1 MPTIVRSKQ
10 SLGVKE
16 DTMEYMTIDG
26 IKVPIEDEKN
36 ILSLIRKAGIDI
48 PTFCYH
54 SDLSIYGACRMCM
67 VEDDRGR
74 MFASCSEQPRD
85 GMVIHT
91 NTKKLQK
98 YRRLI
103 IELLLSRH
111 CRDCTTC
118 TKNGMCELQSL
129 AYRVGVHSVRFE
141 NKSEPLPID
150 MSSNCIVRDP
160 NKCILCGDCVRT
172 CAENQGIGAIDFA
185 YRGSSMQITPA
196 FGRNLCDTDCV
207 GCGQCAVVC
216 PTAAISVRTN
226 VTEVWDAIEDPK
238 KRVVA
243 QIAPAVRVAVGD
255 KFNLPKGENAMGK
268 LVKALRIMGFDE
280 VYDTNFGADLT
291 VMEEAKEF
299 AERLKSG
306 EKLPL
311 FTSCCPGWVKFCE
324 NKYPEFA
331 SNISTCRSPM
341 SMFSPVIKEYFAKAD
356 KEEGKETYV
365 VAIMPC
371 TAKKDEILRP
381 DNHTDGRQDTDIV
394 ITTQEI
400 IRMIKQVG
408 IKFETLPSEACDMPF
423 SMASGGASIFGITG
437 GVTEAVLRYLSP
449 DKDHTTLE
457 NIKYSGIRGKQGFKE
472 ATVKMG
478 DRDIKIAVVHGLKNA
493 SNLLEE
499 IKAGNAQYDFVEV
512 MACRRGCILGGGQP
526 VPMGPQT
533 RSARMEG
540 IYQVDQ
546 LSSIRYTD
554 ENPLISQIWS
564 DIIEGREHE
573 LLHRNLK

>member
-1 MPTIVRSKQ
+1 M
-10 SLGVKE
+10 
-16 DTMEYMTIDG
+16 DYMTIDG

-67 VEDDRGR
+67 VEDDRGK
-74 MFASCSEQPRD
+74 MFASCSEQPRP

-91 NTKKLQK
+91 NTKKLQQ
-98 YRRLI
+98 YRKLI
-103 IELLLSRH
+103 IELLLSTH

-118 TKNGMCELQSL
+118 TKNGMCDLQSL

-141 NKSEPLPID
+141 NKKEPLPID

-185 YRGSSMQITPA
+185 HRGSNMQITPA
-196 FGRNLCDTDCV
+196 FGKNLCDTDCV

-226 VTEVWDAIEDPK
+226 VTEVWDAIENPK
-238 KRVVA
+238 MRVVA

-255 KFNLPKGENAMGK
+255 KFNLPKGENSMGK
-268 LVKALRIMGFDE
+268 LVKALRVMGFDA

-306 EKLPL
+306 ERLPL

-331 SNISTCRSPM
+331 DNISTCRSPM
-341 SMFSPVIKEYFAKAD
+341 SMFSPVIREYFKKRD
-356 KEEGKETYV
+356 EEEGRQTYI

-381 DNHTDGRQDTDIV
+381 DNHTNGRQDTDIV
-394 ITTQEI
+394 ITTQEV

-408 IKFETLPSEACDMPF
+408 IKFETLTSEACDTPF

-437 GVTEAVLRYLSP
+437 GVTEAVLRHLSP

-472 ATVKMG
+472 AKVTLG
-478 DRDIKIAVVHGLKNA
+478 DRQIRIAVVHGLKNA
-493 SNLLEE
+493 ANLLDD

-526 VPMGPQT
+526 VPMGPTT
-533 RSARMEG
+533 RSARMDG

-554 ENPLISQIWS
+554 ANPFLSRVWE

-573 LLHRNLK
+573 LLHRSM

>member
-1 MPTIVRSKQ
+1 M
-10 SLGVKE
+10 
-16 DTMEYMTIDG
+16 DYMTIDG
-26 IKVPIEDEKN
+26 IKVPIEGEKN

-67 VEDDRGR
+67 VEDERGK
-74 MFASCSEQPRD
+74 MFASCSEVPRP

-91 NTKKLQK
+91 NTKKLQQ
-98 YRRLI
+98 YRKLI
-103 IELLLSRH
+103 IELLLSTH

-141 NKSEPLPID
+141 NKKEQLPID
-150 MSSNCIVRDP
+150 MSSVCIVRDP

-172 CAENQGIGAIDFA
+172 CSENQGIGAIDFA
-185 YRGSSMQITPA
+185 HRGSKMQITPA
-196 FGRNLCDTDCV
+196 FGKNLCDTDCV

-216 PTAAISVRTN
+216 PTAAISIRTN

-255 KFNLPKGENAMGK
+255 KFGLPKGENAMGK

-291 VMEEAKEF
+291 VVEESKEF
-299 AERLKSG
+299 AERIKKG

-324 NKYPEFA
+324 NKYPEFTD
-331 SNISTCRSPM
+331 NLSTCRSPM
-341 SMFSPVIKEYFAKAD
+341 SMLSPVIKEYF
-356 KEEGKETYV
+356 KEKDAQDGKETYV

-371 TAKKDEILRP
+371 TAKKSEILRS

-408 IKFETLPSEACDMPF
+408 IKFETLESEACDMPF

-437 GVTEAVLRYLSP
+437 GVTEAVLRHLSE
-449 DKDHTTLE
+449 DKDHTTIE
-457 NIKYSGIRGKQGFKE
+457 GIKYSGIRGKQGFKE
-472 ATVKMG
+472 ATVLLG
-478 DRDIKIAVVHGLKNA
+478 DREFHIAVVHGLKNA
-493 SNLLEE
+493 SDLLES
-499 IKAGNAQYDFVEV
+499 IKAGTAHYDFVEV

-526 VPMGPQT
+526 VPMGPTT
-533 RSARMEG
+533 RSARMDG
-540 IYQVDQ
+540 IYQVDT
-546 LSSIRYTD
+546 LSTIRYTG
-554 ENPLISQIWS
+554 ENPFLEKVYE
-564 DIIEGREHE
+564 DIIAGREHE
-573 LLHRNLK
+573 LLHRGK

>member
-1 MPTIVRSKQ
+1 
-10 SLGVKE
+10 
-16 DTMEYMTIDG
+16 
-26 IKVPIEDEKN
+26 
-36 ILSLIRKAGIDI
+36 
-48 PTFCYH
+48 
-54 SDLSIYGACRMCM
+54 MCM
-67 VEDDRGR
+67 VEDERGK
-74 MFASCSEQPRD
+74 MFASCSEVPRA

-91 NTKKLQK
+91 NTKKLQQ
-98 YRRLI
+98 YRKLI
-103 IELLLSRH
+103 IELLLSTH

-129 AYRVGVHSVRFE
+129 AYRVGVHAVRFE
-141 NKSEPLPID
+141 NKKEQLPID

-172 CAENQGIGAIDFA
+172 CSENQGIGAIDFA
-185 YRGSSMQITPA
+185 HRGSKMQITPA
-196 FGRNLCDTDCV
+196 FGKDLCDTDCV

-216 PTAAISVRTN
+216 PTAAISIRTN
-226 VTEVWDAIEDPK
+226 VTEVWDAIEDPG

-243 QIAPAVRVAVGD
+243 QIAPAVRVAIGD
-255 KFNLPKGENAMGK
+255 KFGLPKGENAMGK

-291 VMEEAKEF
+291 VVEESKEF
-299 AERLKSG
+299 AERIKKG

-331 SNISTCRSPM
+331 DNLSTCRSPM
-341 SMFSPVIKEYFAKAD
+341 SMLSPVIKEYLKEQD
-356 KEEGKETYV
+356 KKDGKETYV

-371 TAKKDEILRP
+371 TAKKSEILRS
-381 DNHTDGRQDTDIV
+381 DNHTGGRQDTDIV

-408 IKFETLPSEACDMPF
+408 IKFETLESEACDMPF

-437 GVTEAVLRYLSP
+437 GVTEAVLRHLSE

-457 NIKYSGIRGKQGFKE
+457 GIKYSGIRGKQGFKE
-472 ATVKMG
+472 ATVSLG
-478 DRDIKIAVVHGLKNA
+478 DRELRIAVVHGLKNA
-493 SNLLEE
+493 SDLLES
-499 IKAGNAQYDFVEV
+499 IKAGTASYDFVEV

-526 VPMGPQT
+526 VPMGPTT
-533 RSARMEG
+533 RSARMDG

-546 LSSIRYTD
+546 LSTIRYTG
-554 ENPLISQIWS
+554 ENPFLTQVYDSVIA
-564 DIIEGREHE
+564 GREHE
-573 LLHRNLK
+573 LLHRMT

>member
-1 MPTIVRSKQ
+1 
-10 SLGVKE
+10 
-16 DTMEYMTIDG
+16 MEYMTIDG

-67 VEDDRGR
+67 VEDEKGR
-74 MFASCSEQPRD
+74 MFASCSEQPRP

-141 NKSEPLPID
+141 DKGDPLPID

-172 CAENQGIGAIDFA
+172 CSENQGIGAIDFA
-185 YRGSSMQITPA
+185 HRGSNMQITPA

-238 KRVVA
+238 KRVIA

-299 AERLKSG
+299 AERLRSG

-331 SNISTCRSPM
+331 DNLSTCRSPM
-341 SMFSPVIKEYFAKAD
+341 SMFSPVIKEYFSKLD
-356 KEEGKETYV
+356 EEEGKETYI

-381 DNHTDGRQDTDIV
+381 DNHTGGRQDTDIV

-457 NIKYSGIRGKQGFKE
+457 NIKYSGIRGKAGFKE
-472 ATVKMG
+472 ATVTMG

-493 SNLLEE
+493 SNLLED
-499 IKAGNAQYDFVEV
+499 IKAGRSQYDFVEV

-533 RSARMEG
+533 RSARMDG

-554 ENPLISQIWS
+554 ENPLISQIWD
-564 DIIEGREHE
+564 DIIKGREHE
-573 LLHRNLK
+573 LLHRNM

>member
-1 MPTIVRSKQ
+1 M
-10 SLGVKE
+10 
-16 DTMEYMTIDG
+16 DYMTIDG

-36 ILSLIRKAGIDI
+36 ILQLIRKAGIDI

-67 VEDDRGR
+67 VEDERGR
-74 MFASCSEQPRD
+74 MFASCSEQPRA
-85 GMVIHT
+85 GLTIHT
-91 NTKKLQK
+91 NTKKLQQ
-98 YRRLI
+98 YRKLI
-103 IELLLSRH
+103 IELLLSTH

-141 NKSEPLPID
+141 NKKEPLPLD
-150 MSSNCIVRDP
+150 LSSKCIVRDP

-185 YRGSSMQITPA
+185 HRGSKMQITPA
-196 FGRNLCDTDCV
+196 FGRTLSETDCV

-216 PTAAISVRTN
+216 PTAAISIRTN

-243 QIAPAVRVAVGD
+243 QIAPAVRVAIGD
-255 KFNLPKGENAMGK
+255 KFGLPRGENAMGK

-291 VMEEAKEF
+291 VIEESREF

-331 SNISTCRSPM
+331 GNLSTCRSPM
-341 SMFSPVIKEYFAKAD
+341 GMFSPVIREYFKKLD
-356 KEEGKETYV
+356 EEEGKETYI

-371 TAKKDEILRP
+371 TAKKAEILRP
-381 DNHTDGRQDTDIV
+381 DNHTGGRQDTDIV

-408 IKFETLPSEACDMPF
+408 INFGELGSEACDMPF

-437 GVTEAVLRYLSP
+437 GVTEAVLRYMSV
-449 DKDHTTLE
+449 DKDHATLE
-457 NIKYSGIRGKQGFKE
+457 DIKYSGIRGKEGFKR
-472 ATVKMG
+472 ATVTLG
-478 DRDIKIAVVHGLKNA
+478 DRQLNIAVVHGLKNA
-493 SNLLEE
+493 SDLLEA
-499 IKAGNAQYDFVEV
+499 IKAKEADYDFVEV

-526 VPMGPQT
+526 VPMGPHT
-533 RSARMEG
+533 RKARMDG

-554 ENPLISQIWS
+554 ENPLIDRIWE
-564 DIIEGREHE
+564 DIIKGHEHE
-573 LLHRNLK
+573 LLHRNMH